1 MWLCGGAFSSEH
13 ISSLEEKKD
22 CEDTETTCVK
32 QPPNPVGT
40 APVWLTRVRI

>member
-22 CEDTETTCVK
+22 CEDTETTRVK
-32 QPPNPVGT
+32 QPPNPVGA
-40 APVWLTRVRI
+40 APVWLTPV

>member
-22 CEDTETTCVK
+22 CEDTETCVK